1 MIRSTLNASKLNSRA
16 VSRASGAIRTMAGKE
31 IKFGVEGRAAMLRGV
46 NLLADAVQVRSNWES
61 KSFSSPKGKILH
73 LTCDTMGAEWKH
85 RCSLAQVVVVFHFLN
100 FAFLISRLPR

>member
-46 NLLADAVQVRSNWES
+46 NLLADAVQVRSKIWN
-61 KSFSSPKGKILH
+61 PKLFRCRKDEILPC
-73 LTCDTMGAEWKH
+73 TCAMNALLAH
-85 RCSLAQVVVVFHFLN
+85 RCRIVPNLRCRFSFFSL
-100 FAFLISRLPR
+100 